1 MFKYLSEILLSILL
15 EMYLEVELL
24 NPESFVNFNSL
35 KKHYT
40 VLHAN
45 YTISQ
50 CIGVK
55 AFPVITDTCSVVV
68 IAHCGFDLQF
78 SNY

>member
-1 MFKYLSEILLSILL
+1 MFKYLPEILLSILL

-24 NPESFVNFNSL
+24 NPESFVNVNFNYL
-35 KKHYT
+35 KKHYA

-45 YTISQ
+45 CTILQ

-55 AFPVITDTCSVVV
+55 AFPVIIDT
-68 IAHCGFDLQF
+68 FFLP
-78 SNY
+78 